1 VRVVILTHNYPRW
14 PGDLSGA
21 PLGAL
26 ARALLRRGIS
36 VRVVAPSAD
45 APGISELDGVP
56 VRRVPFR
63 GGAPGRGSL
72 DQDPA
77 NPVLQTPMGWNGLLR
92 LWRALSSAARREVAA
107 GADLIHAHWWIPSGL
122 ASPREIPT
130 VVTVHGPDASLLRRS
145 RLARWLA
152 RPVLSR
158 SAVVTAVS
166 RPIGELVQNVAGRL
180 MGPEQVHPMP
190 IDSKGYPWTRAGG
203 GAVVAA
209 RLVAH
214 ARVELAIE
222 TVAVLASCGHYLPL
236 TIIGDG
242 PDRGAL
248 EQCASRLG
256 IAELLHFAGDLS
268 PEQTRGCL
276 ARADLMLFTASEE
289 AAALPVLEALIA
301 GVPVIAC
308 WDSGAAV
315 DIVPASGAGRLS
327 LPQPET
333 LADHV
338 LDLQAD
344 PDRLAMS
351 RLVGEAWRARLA
363 PDHVAELCEG
373 WYRGALTR

>member
-14 PGDLSGA
+14 PGDHSGA

-36 VRVVAPSAD
+36 VRVVAPSKNTTEK
-45 APGISELDGVP
+45 SELDGVAIQRVP
-56 VRRVPFR
+56 VRGALDHGSSEPDPFSLLLRAPTGWR
-63 GGAPGRGSL
+63 GL
-72 DQDPA
+72 
-77 NPVLQTPMGWNGLLR
+77 VR
-92 LWRALSSAARREVAA
+92 LWRALSSAAHREIAA
-107 GADLIHAHWWIPSGL
+107 GVDLIHAHCWIPSGL

-130 VVTVHGPDASLLRRS
+130 VLTVHAADASLLRRS

-152 RPVLSR
+152 RPVFAR
-158 SAVVTAVS
+158 AAVITAVS
-166 RPIGELVQNVAGRL
+166 RPVGEWVQHAAGRL
-180 MGPEQVHPMP
+180 IAPDQVHPMP
-190 IDSKGYPWTRAGG
+190 IDSKGYPWTRGGG
-203 GAVVAA
+203 GAVVIA
-209 RLVAH
+209 RLAAP

-222 TVAVLASCGHYLPL
+222 TVAVLASCGHDLPL

-242 PDRGAL
+242 PERGAL
-248 EQCASRLG
+248 EQRANQLG
-256 IAELLHFAGDLS
+256 VPSLMRFAGDLS
-268 PEQTRGCL
+268 PEQTRACL
-276 ARADLMLFTASEE
+276 ARADLMLFTASGD

-315 DIVPASGAGRLS
+315 DIVPESGAGRLS
-327 LPQPET
+327 LPQPEA

-344 PDRLAMS
+344 PDRLAMG
-351 RLVGEAWRARLA
+351 RLIGEAWRARLA

-373 WYRGALTR
+373 WYRDALTQ